1 MADVTIRANGAKNAQ
16 VTAEVKELLYRWLE
30 ERGLP
35 DARERIVCHHYREG
49 EFVALSDT
57 GPVKSDRF
65 DEVRRELVDDHPES
79 RITSDT
85 CVWVA
90 RMWISE
96 QM

>member
-16 VTAEVKELLYRWLE
+16 VTTEVKELLYRWLE

-65 DEVRRELVDDHPES
+65 DELRRELVDDHPES

-90 RMWISE
+90 RTWINE
-96 QM
+96 RM